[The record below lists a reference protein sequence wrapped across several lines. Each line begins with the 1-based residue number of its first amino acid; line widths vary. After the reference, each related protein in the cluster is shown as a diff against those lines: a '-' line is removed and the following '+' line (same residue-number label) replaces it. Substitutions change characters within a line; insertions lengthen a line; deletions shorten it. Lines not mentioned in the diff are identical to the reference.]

1 MYIFRLTFILHII
14 KKLLKGKMTSEVA
27 YFYNGEISLVYFCVG
42 INHLL
47 KRLLFSCNIEYY
59 SLE

>member
-1 MYIFRLTFILHII
+1 MKLNFILHII

-47 KRLLFSCNIEYY
+47 KRLLFSCNIEYFP
-59 SLE
+59 LEYR